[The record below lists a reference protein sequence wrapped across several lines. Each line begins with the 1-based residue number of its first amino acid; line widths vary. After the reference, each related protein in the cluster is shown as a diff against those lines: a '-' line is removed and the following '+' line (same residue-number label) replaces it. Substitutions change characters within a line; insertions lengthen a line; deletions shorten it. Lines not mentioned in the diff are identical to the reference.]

1 MLWIPA
7 FAGMTI
13 LKEFQLLAGRFGFH
27 LFLAMEEFDHTKL
40 LIGNLHNAHL
50 PLFGQGIFGA
60 FYMHGRIFAT
70 GTEPHIDT
78 ELEHG
83 KAIVQEILTKLGRI
97 LPIRQSLCWQVKK
110 YEYPHATVLVETA

>member
-13 LKEFQLLAGRFGFH
+13 LKEFQLLTGGFGFH
-27 LFLAMEEFDHTKL
+27 LFLAMEEFDHPKL

-60 FYMHGRIFAT
+60 FYMHGRIFPT

-83 KAIVQEILTKLGRI
+83 KAIVQKILTKLGRI
-97 LPIRQSLCWQVKK
+97 LPVRQSLCWQVKK
-110 YEYPHATVLVETA
+110 NEYPHATVLVETA